1 VDFFDALA
9 VFGAIGACAE
19 VYSIWRDRP
28 RLVVNFG
35 TTTSTKEP
43 PSVWITV
50 LNDGRQP
57 ITVRSAG
64 FYGSE
69 FPIEVETQE
78 FGHGTGTATY
88 EFPMIR
94 EPVLLD
100 PGRLHNDAALIPD
113 SFGYGYHV
121 DYPLRAYAV
130 DARGRRVW
138 GDAQPV
144 VRMIVGG
151 GPCAERF
158 PAHLWE
164 PTRKPLCSA
173 RVEPKWKLW
182 KLRELRT
189 GDRGRPSATELEA
202 LTGVSASKAGPVNA
216 PFDREPARGAA
227 DRWSGTGSSQG

>member
-138 GDAQPV
+138 GDAEPV

-151 GPCAERF
+151 GPCPERF
-158 PAHLWE
+158 P
-164 PTRKPLCSA
+164 SA
-173 RVEPKWKLW
+173 PVGADPQAVVF
-182 KLRELRT
+182 LRELRT

-202 LTGVSASKAGPVNA
+202 LTGVSASKRAG
-216 PFDREPARGAA
+216 
-227 DRWSGTGSSQG
+227 

>member
-100 PGRLHNDAALIPD
+100 PGRLHNETALIPN

-138 GDAQPV
+138 GDAEPV

-151 GPCAERF
+151 GPCPERF

-164 PTRKPLCSA
+164 PTRKPLCSCESFA
-173 RVEPKWKLW
+173 PATE
-182 KLRELRT
+182 
-189 GDRGRPSATELEA
+189 DGRPRPNSKRSPECRPRSGPGECA
-202 LTGVSASKAGPVNA
+202 LRP
-216 PFDREPARGAA
+216 
-227 DRWSGTGSSQG
+227 GTGSRRGRSLVRDG